1 MAVYMVYARVYE
13 LLPRRSNCCAAL
25 YRHCCLLALLRAL
38 REEGSSMRNED
49 FVRRGG
55 KVQCTW
61 KASLFCILMMQCVY
75 THDCYCSWCN
85 CVSTSP
91 SRCRQCLGTRP
102 YFYSSGTV
110 LFTLQFRTV
119 PRRAVP
125 CWHGCWNPARHG
137 TV

>member
-1 MAVYMVYARVYE
+1 MGNLQNGSLH
-13 LLPRRSNCCAAL
+13 LLPRRSTCCAAL

-75 THDCYCSWCN
+75 TRDCYYSWC
-85 CVSTSP
+85 VYGAS
-91 SRCRQCLGTRP
+91 
-102 YFYSSGTV
+102 V
-110 LFTLQFRTV
+110 LEHVLIFTLLAWFCLHYSLE
-119 PRRAVP
+119 PCRAVLARVLKP
-125 CWHGCWNPARHG
+125 CCAGMAQHSLS
-137 TV
+137 TVQLHLH